1 MRKNTEKLPPLKSHI
16 KKKVKID
23 TEAQTPLEDLTRSNT
38 EPLGEML
45 NLRKD
50 SSNDSLRRK
59 NNDHL

>member
-1 MRKNTEKLPPLKSHI
+1 MRKNTDKLPPLKSHLM
-16 KKKVKID
+16 KKMKID
-23 TEAQTPLEDLTRSNT
+23 TESQSQLEDLTRSNT